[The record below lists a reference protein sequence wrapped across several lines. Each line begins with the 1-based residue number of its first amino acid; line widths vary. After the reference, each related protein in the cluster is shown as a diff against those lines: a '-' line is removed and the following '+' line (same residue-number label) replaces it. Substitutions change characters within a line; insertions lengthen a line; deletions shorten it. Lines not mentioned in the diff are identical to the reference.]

1 MDAHEYV
8 THDARGL
15 AALVANGDVSPG
27 EVLEA
32 AIAAIDARNPELNAV
47 VARCDDAAR
56 ADVAAGLPDGPLRGV
71 PYLIKDLNAHVA
83 GLPSTQGVRLFAD
96 AVAERDSEFVARL
109 RRAGM
114 VILGK
119 TNTPGFGSS
128 TSTEPGLF
136 GQCHNPWNLDHVA
149 GGSSGGAASAVAG
162 GMVPAAHATDGGGSI
177 RIPASCCGLFG
188 LKVTRG
194 RITHAPYAGEGWN
207 GMSVG
212 HAVTRSVRD
221 SAVLLDATCAP
232 FPGDPYAAPAPA
244 RPYLDEVT
252 IEPGRL
258 RIGMLDRQPVTGL
271 EPDAECRAGFEATA
285 RLLESLGHHVDP
297 AEWPVLDLPPASI
310 TGTISSTHIANA
322 VDRRLE
328 ALGRDLREDDLDAWI
343 HFIVERGRGITGEEY
358 VQAVAAMHAA
368 GRAVAALM
376 ADYDVLFT
384 PTMAIVPPKL
394 GILDPNG
401 AFVDALPYLGA
412 MSGFLSI
419 ANITGQP
426 AMSVPLHRSADGL
439 PVGVHFVAPFGDEAT
454 LFRLAGQ
461 LERAAPW
468 PHLPQP
474 PEASLTVA
482 GRR

>member
-1 MDAHEYV
+1 VDASEYRSY
-8 THDARGL
+8 DALGL
-15 AALVANGDVSPG
+15 AALVASGAVSAA
-27 EVLEA
+27 EVLDA
-32 AIAAIDARNPELNAV
+32 AIAAIDARNPDLNAV
-47 VARCDDAAR
+47 VSRCDAAAR
-56 ADVAAGLPDGPLRGV
+56 ADVARGLPDGPLTGV

-96 AVAERDSEFVARL
+96 VVAERDSEFVARL

-136 GQCHNPWNLDHVA
+136 GQCHNPWSLDHVA

-162 GMVPAAHATDGGGSI
+162 GIVPAAHATDGGGSI

-221 SAVLLDATCAP
+221 SAALLDATSAP
-232 FPGDPYAAPAPA
+232 FPGDPYVAPTPA
-244 RPYLDEVT
+244 RPYLDEVGT
-252 IEPGRL
+252 DPGRL
-258 RIGMLDRQPVTGL
+258 RVGLLDRQPGTGL
-271 EPDAECRAGFEATA
+271 EPDADCRAGLDAAA
-285 RLLESLGHHVDP
+285 RLLDTLGHHVEA
-297 AEWPVLDLPPASI
+297 AEWPELPMPPAAM

-328 ALGRDLREDDLDAWI
+328 ALGRDLRDDDLDLWI
-343 HFIVERGRGITGEEY
+343 HFIVERGREVTGETY
-358 VQAVAAMHAA
+358 VQAVAAMHAT
-368 GRAVAALM
+368 GRAIAAM
-376 ADYDVLFT
+376 MSDYDVLLT
-384 PTMAIVPPKL
+384 PTLAIVPPKL

-401 AFVDALPYLGA
+401 DFLGALPYLGA
-412 MSGFLSI
+412 MSGFLAI

-439 PVGVHFVAPFGDEAT
+439 PVGIHVMGRFGDEAT

-461 LERAAPW
+461 LEHAAPW
-468 PHLPQP
+468 TALAPTP
-474 PEASLTVA
+474 
-482 GRR
+482 

>member
-1 MDAHEYV
+1 MDPREYAAQ
-8 THDARGL
+8 DALGL
-15 AALVANGDVSPG
+15 AALVASGAVSAE
-27 EVLEA
+27 EVLDA
-32 AIAAIDARNPELNAV
+32 ALVAIDDRNPALNAV
-47 VARCDDAAR
+47 VARADAAAR
-56 ADVAAGLPDGPLRGV
+56 DDVARGLPDGPLRGV

-96 AVAERDSEFVARL
+96 QVADVDSEFVARL

-114 VILGK
+114 VIVGK

-136 GQCHNPWNLDHVA
+136 GPCRNPWNLDHVA

-194 RITHAPYAGEGWN
+194 RVTHAPYAGEGWN

-221 SAVLLDATCAP
+221 SAAILDATCGP

-244 RPYLDEVT
+244 RPYLDEVGL
-252 IEPGRL
+252 EPEPL
-258 RIGMLDRQPVTGL
+258 RVAVVDRQPATGL
-271 EPDAECRAGFEATA
+271 EPEPEVRAGLDAAA
-285 RLLESLGHHVDP
+285 RLLEELGHHVEP
-297 AEWPVLDLPPASI
+297 AGWPELPMPPAAI
-310 TGTISSTHIANA
+310 TGVVSSTHIANA

-328 ALGRDLREDDLDAWI
+328 ALGRELRDDDLDQWI
-343 HFIVERGRGITGEEY
+343 HVIVGRGRAVTGEEY
-358 VQAVAAMHAA
+358 VQAVTGMHAA
-368 GRAVAALM
+368 GRVVAAMM
-376 ADYDVLFT
+376 ADYDVVLT
-384 PTMAIVPPKL
+384 PTMAITPPRL
-394 GILDPNG
+394 GILDPNTG
-401 AFVDALPYLGA
+401 SMADALAYLGA

-426 AMSVPLHRSADGL
+426 AMSVPLHRAPDGL
-439 PVGVHFVAPFGDEAT
+439 PVGIHFLGRFGDEGT
-454 LFRLAGQ
+454 LFRLAAQ

-468 PHLPQP
+468 SALAPTP
-474 PEASLTVA
+474 
-482 GRR
+482 

>member
-1 MDAHEYV
+1 MRSDEYTAYDAL
-8 THDARGL
+8 GL
-15 AALVANGDVSPG
+15 AELVEAGEVAAG
-27 EVLEA
+27 EVLDA
-32 AIAAIDARNPELNAV
+32 GLAAIDARNPELNAV
-47 VARCDDAAR
+47 VSRCDDAAR
-56 ADVAAGLPDGPLRGV
+56 AEVERGLPAGPFRGV

-83 GLPSTQGVRLFAD
+83 GLPTTQGVRLFAD
-96 AVAERDSEFVARL
+96 QVAEVDSEFVARL
-109 RRAGM
+109 RRVGM
-114 VILGK
+114 VIVGK

-136 GQCHNPWNLDHVA
+136 GPCRNPWNLDHVA

-194 RITHAPYAGEGWN
+194 RVTHAPYAGEGWN

-221 SAVLLDATCAP
+221 SAAILDATCAP

-244 RPYLDEVT
+244 RPYLDEVA

-258 RIGMLDRQPVTGL
+258 RVALVDRQPATGIEPEPEVRTGL
-271 EPDAECRAGFEATA
+271 DAAA
-285 RLLESLGHHVDP
+285 RLLEELGHHVELVSWPELAMAP
-297 AEWPVLDLPPASI
+297 AAILGVVSP
-310 TGTISSTHIANA
+310 THIASA

-328 ALGRDLREDDLDAWI
+328 ALGRELRDDDLDGWI
-343 HFIVERGRGITGEEY
+343 HAVVGRGRAVTGEEY
-358 VQAVAAMHAA
+358 VEAVAAMHAA
-368 GRAVAALM
+368 GRAVAAWM
-376 ADYDVLFT
+376 ADYDVVLT
-384 PTMAIVPPKL
+384 PTMAITPPRL
-394 GILDPNG
+394 GILDPNTG
-401 AFVDALPYLGA
+401 SMADALSYLGA

-426 AMSVPLHRSADGL
+426 AMSVPLHRSSDGL
-439 PVGVHFVAPFGDEAT
+439 PVGIHFLGRFGDEGT
-454 LFRLAGQ
+454 LFRLAAQ

-468 PHLPQP
+468 T
-474 PEASLTVA
+474 SLAPT
-482 GRR
+482 